1 MDQQTLTR
9 ATLIIAV
16 LAIVCSAASV
26 YIATTNE
33 PPTPGDELVEKYT
46 VYFGL
51 NDSDETNAR
60 NSQNRIGEIVAAEC
74 NTGYTT
80 YLASGGSLIDGILVK
95 DDYTAVFVI
104 VFVEEKDVRSAID
117 AVCEEL
123 GLKVV
128 LLEKQYAKE
137 DLILKS

>member
-1 MDQQTLTR
+1 MDQQTLTK
-9 ATLIIAV
+9 AALIVAV

-33 PPTPGDELVEKYT
+33 SPAPGDELVEKYT

-51 NDSDETNAR
+51 NDTDEANAII
-60 NSQNRIGEIVAAEC
+60 SQNRIGEIVAAEC

-80 YLASGGSLIDGILVK
+80 YLASGGSLIDGNLVK
-95 DDYTAVFVI
+95 NDYTAVFI
-104 VFVEEKDVRSAID
+104 IAFAEEEDVRSAID

-123 GLKVV
+123 GLNVV
-128 LLEKQYAKE
+128 LLEKQHAKE
-137 DLILKS
+137 ELILRP